1 MVAAIVSALM
11 PEQACSYFCPNDFV
25 RVINYPQHEM
35 IRFLFMTTQ
44 DRGVASVTYER
55 PLGTPT
61 KEKQVLLTAAI
72 LELVENNSTH
82 NNATLDNLLPKG
94 RHIHQV
100 KSIVQYPNNQRTH
113 NRACNCP
120 DSTS

>member
-1 MVAAIVSALM
+1 MISLG
-11 PEQACSYFCPNDFV
+11 
-25 RVINYPQHEM
+25 VIDYPQHEM

-72 LELVENNSTH
+72 LELVENYRTN
-82 NNATLDNLLPKG
+82 NNATFNDLLPKG
-94 RHIHQV
+94 RDIHQV
-100 KSIVQYPNNQRTH
+100 QGIVQYSDN
-113 NRACNCP
+113 
-120 DSTS
+120 